1 VYSSSSP
8 KFDERD
14 QETTWRSFKAER
26 AGAVGFGTIV
36 YLARAAG
43 WTPPRTPNGNQKA
56 ETADAEN
63 QQQEQPQAAPE
74 QSQGLDLISAGGVK
88 MQRVDWL
95 WDNYIP
101 RGKVSDIQGNPGD
114 NKSTLTADFAARVT
128 RGWPWP
134 DDALGGKPGDVLIL
148 SSEDDARDTIVPRLA
163 AAGADLDRVHLI
175 GTSSLP
181 TFPEDCDQLEQAIR
195 KYDARMVVIDPLD
208 SYLNPKIDGNKNS
221 DVRRVLTRLRAVA
234 EATGCAILM
243 IRPLSK
249 DPKVTNAL
257 YRGLGSI
264 GYTGAARATFL
275 VGRLPEDPEVRVLT
289 GIKCNLGSMP
299 PALGFKIGEV
309 TVNGHDGEPIK
320 TIKTEWIG
328 PVKVSSRDMLT
339 EPEPARHRPKTGKR
353 EAAIAFIK
361 EFLGD
366 GLDHSSDELEAMA
379 KEANISH
386 STLWRAR
393 EDLGVRARKKGYGGD
408 WLISLPNKDEKSNE
422 NRPGQAG

>member
-1 VYSSSSP
+1 MLLYRDPDSREEWLINGFAIHKEFGEAGRGIWDDWSMMSS
-8 KFDERD
+8 KYDARD
-14 QETTWRSFKAER
+14 QEITWRNFRADR
-26 AGAVGFGTIV
+26 AGGVGLGTIF
-36 YLARAAG
+36 YEREGGRLDSSASHAQREWFNGRGARPGKLKLPMAG
-43 WTPPRTPNGNQKA
+43 
-56 ETADAEN
+56 N

-128 RGWPWP
+128 RGWSWP
-134 DDALGGKPGDVLIL
+134 DDALGSKPGDVFIL
-148 SSEDDARDTIVPRLA
+148 SSEDDARDTIVPRLVA
-163 AAGADLDRVHLI
+163 SGADLGRIQLI

-243 IRPLSK
+243 IRHLSK

-299 PALGFKIGEV
+299 RRTRF
-309 TVNGHDGEPIK
+309 
-320 TIKTEWIG
+320 
-328 PVKVSSRDMLT
+328 
-339 EPEPARHRPKTGKR
+339 
-353 EAAIAFIK
+353 
-361 EFLGD
+361 
-366 GLDHSSDELEAMA
+366 
-379 KEANISH
+379 
-386 STLWRAR
+386 
-393 EDLGVRARKKGYGGD
+393 
-408 WLISLPNKDEKSNE
+408 
-422 NRPGQAG
+422 